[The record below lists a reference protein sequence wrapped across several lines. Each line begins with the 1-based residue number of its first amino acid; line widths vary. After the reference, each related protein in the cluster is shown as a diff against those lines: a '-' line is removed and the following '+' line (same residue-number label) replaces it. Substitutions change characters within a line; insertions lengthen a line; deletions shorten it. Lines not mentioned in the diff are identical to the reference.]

1 MILHD
6 RRSREYFHHDP
17 ATVTE
22 EKMLRGRIRLRSV
35 GERGNEERGGGEHGG
50 V

>member
-1 MILHD
+1 MVVEEIVEELEKVS
-6 RRSREYFHHDP
+6 RRRRCCGV
-17 ATVTE
+17 A
-22 EKMLRGRIRLRSV
+22 IRLRGV